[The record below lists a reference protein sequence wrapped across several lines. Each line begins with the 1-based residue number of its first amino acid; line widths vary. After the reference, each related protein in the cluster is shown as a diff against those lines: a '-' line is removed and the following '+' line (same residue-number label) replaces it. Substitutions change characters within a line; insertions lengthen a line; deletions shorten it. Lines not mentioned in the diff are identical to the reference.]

1 MKTVV
6 ELLTDELKKAF
17 PECGYDEQYA
27 KVTVSNRPVYDS
39 G

>member
-17 PECGYDEQYA
+17 AECGYDEQYA
-27 KVTVSNRPVYDS
+27 KDER
-39 G
+39 GICKGRLR